1 MLISQGRRLQRQC
14 FVIVRTFW
22 AGGGIF
28 RSDDFAVSLG
38 RDGKDIDAAE
48 GAACYDMNRHDIN
61 DQ

>member
-1 MLISQGRRLQRQC
+1 MLCNSKDVLGR
-14 FVIVRTFW
+14 
-22 AGGGIF
+22 GGGIL